1 MNNLLLDYIT
11 THINWEQEIIN
22 MGIDVKHDGDYALFK
37 YNMLKGCDFH
47 NDLCKVCRGIIVNLK
62 TMKIVCRPF
71 DKFFNYG
78 EEFADN
84 LDWNSVKIRE
94 KIDGSLMKV
103 WWDCG
108 NWHISTNGT
117 IDADK
122 AELQSDLGDFR
133 TYGELFKSVFPV
145 NLYNKLDKRYTYMFE
160 LVSPYSTIV
169 VHYDNTAIYHLA
181 TRDNETGKEVEM
193 DIGIQK
199 PKDYTANT
207 IDELIN
213 AAAALPDDAEGY
225 VAYDKDYKRIK
236 VKNPTYVML
245 HHIAGNR
252 NFTTKRFVEL
262 IKEHED
268 AEFLNYFPEFTDKFN
283 DIKNKIAAIANRSRE
298 LYNEA
303 ISAGLD
309 KRGFAIEY
317 NNKISAVLFTFVI
330 WCYLDNSRDI
340 YNEIIERCTIDKI
353 LELLELEWNM

>member
-11 THINWEQEIIN
+11 THINWEQEIID

-47 NDLCKVCRGIIVNLK
+47 NNLCKVCRGVIVNLK

-78 EEFADN
+78 EEFADT

-94 KIDGSLMKV
+94 KIDGSLMKI
-103 WWDCG
+103 WWDYG

-145 NLYNKLDKRYTYMFE
+145 DLYNKLDKRYTYMFE

-181 TRDNETGKEVEM
+181 TRDNETGKEVEA

-199 PKDYTANT
+199 PKDYTLNT

-268 AEFLNYFPEFTDKFN
+268 AEFLNYFPEFTDRFD
-283 DIKNKIAAIANRSRE
+283 DIKNRIAAIANKSRE